1 MIITHL
7 NIKIY
12 GKVQGVFFRSYA
24 KNEAEELSIKGFV
37 KNEIDGSVYMESEGE
52 RPDLEEFIERLRRP
66 PKSAKVERV
75 DVEEGEIKGYNGFD
89 VIL

>member
-1 MIITHL
+1 VIITHL

-24 KNEAEELSIKGFV
+24 KNEAEELSVKGFV

>member
-1 MIITHL
+1 MTHL

-24 KNEAEELSIKGFV
+24 KNEAEELSVKGFV

>member
-24 KNEAEELSIKGFV
+24 KNEAEELSVKGFV

>member
-24 KNEAEELSIKGFV
+24 KNEAEELSVKGFV

-75 DVEEGEIKGYNGFD
+75 DVEE
-89 VIL
+89 